1 MLCLG
6 NAGLMEGRVKICNN
20 YARFALP
27 SVSQLGNVQFGNL
40 GERSS
45 LKIQLENHSLK
56 FIVEWMMLVREF
68 AGKKKI
74 RPQVM
79 TFPWVVCQL

>member
-1 MLCLG
+1 MFFLG
-6 NAGLMEGRVKICNN
+6 NAGLMEGRVKICQICL
-20 YARFALP
+20 AISIP
-27 SVSQLGNVQFGNL
+27 VGKCSVWKYNL

-45 LKIQLENHSLK
+45 LKIQLKNHSLK